1 MKNFTYSL
9 MIAYL
14 EDQTS
19 EQESKEIQAY
29 IARYPYY
36 EDILCGLKQLLAASS
51 KEEVAA
57 HMRQRKE
64 AARQQLFNKKIVT
77 A

>member
-1 MKNFTYSL
+1 MPTWRVKPTK
-9 MIAYL
+9 
-14 EDQTS
+14 Q
-19 EQESKEIQAY
+19 QSKEIQAY

-51 KEEVAA
+51 KEEVTEQL
-57 HMRQRKE
+57 RQQKE
-64 AARQQLFNKKIVT
+64 APRQQLFNKKVIT